1 MLGYNFLNE
10 GRREMMKY
18 GVEVVITQTAY
29 VEVEATCEA
38 EAKHIAEQM
47 ALDGDV
53 EFHESEVAESK
64 VSCYVYE

>member
-1 MLGYNFLNE
+1 
-10 GRREMMKY
+10 MKY

-29 VEVEATCEA
+29 VEVEATCED

-64 VSCYVYE
+64 INCYVYE